1 MGTGASNWTAQEILD
16 ILHQHREMLR
26 GMGVRK
32 IGLFGS
38 YRHGTASPESDIDF
52 LVVLEQPSF
61 DRYMEVKFFLEDLFQ
76 RKVDLVLEPDLKPR
90 VRPYILAE
98 VEYVQG

>member
-1 MGTGASNWTAQEILD
+1 MAIQRNWTPQEILD
-16 ILHQHREMLR
+16 LLCQYRETLR
-26 GMGVRK
+26 GMGVCK

-38 YRHGTASPESDIDF
+38 YRRGTASPESDIDL
-52 LVVLEQPSF
+52 LVTLEQPSF

-98 VEYVQG
+98 VEYVPGL